1 MDKMEKLTF
10 KQKDNFL
17 DSKLHSGSIIKDV
30 DCILSIMRLNETAQI
45 RSQATFKLSN
55 NQKGNFHRYFRYQL
69 IITLA
74 ELQVN

>member
-1 MDKMEKLTF
+1 MEKLTF

-45 RSQATFKLSN
+45 RSHATFKLSN

-69 IITLA
+69 IITLV
-74 ELQVN
+74 ELQVK